1 MVTANWGLRAVVKC
15 YSVNSI
21 LPNDTDMTLNIT
33 DPAIL
38 FPGISLLFLAY
49 TNRYLAL
56 ANIIRKL
63 NEVIANAD
71 SYEENREKQIK
82 NLLARVALIRQMQ
95 LFGILAFLCCTVS
108 MSALLLGFEWVGLIA
123 FGGSMLCMFIS
134 LCLAFLEVARSGDGL
149 RLEIERT
156 HTTKTMSRY

>member
-1 MVTANWGLRAVVKC
+1 MLFCWHSFR
-15 YSVNSI
+15 
-21 LPNDTDMTLNIT
+21 PTDSDMNLNIT

-82 NLLARVALIRQMQ
+82 NLLARVSLIRQMQ
-95 LFGILAFLCCTVS
+95 LFGILAFICCTVS
-108 MSALLLGFEWVGLIA
+108 MSALLLGFQQLGLIA
-123 FGGSMLCMFIS
+123 FGGSMVCMLIS

-156 HTTKTMSRY
+156 HSSKQYPES